1 MAVAP
6 RTGPCSPWTS
16 GPEIAALGPVVKA
29 AAKMQVEQA
38 ALDLICAEAAL
49 AASQVL
55 YELSGRMFT
64 GDCGPVTVRPVSR
77 PTDQDTRSST
87 PLGWFSVW
95 GTASGYGAQPAGVL
109 AHYGSVEPPTITLPY
124 PVTEVLQVLIDG
136 EVIPGPYDPVTQ
148 TGEWELRDFQE
159 LVRIRPTAASTPT
172 QRWGW
177 PTSQIMDLP
186 DSEEGTFSVTVTFG
200 TPPPAMGE
208 LAARKL
214 GEYLAL
220 PQLGDTT
227 HYPKRIVQMSRQ
239 GVSAQIASVIDIL
252 EKGSLGIWECDA
264 FLLAVNPSK
273 NQRQAAV
280 YSPDTGRQARRQA
293 RPSLPS

>member
-1 MAVAP
+1 
-6 RTGPCSPWTS
+6 
-16 GPEIAALGPVVKA
+16 VVKA
-29 AAKMQVEQA
+29 AAKVA
-38 ALDLICAEAAL
+38 IDPTALDLICAEAAV

-95 GTASGYGAQPAGVL
+95 GTASGYGAEPAGVL
-109 AHYGSVEPPTITLPY
+109 AHYGSREPPTIRLPY
-124 PVTEVLQVLIDG
+124 PVTEILQVLIDG
-136 EVIPGPYDPVTQ
+136 IVIPGPYDPDTQ

-159 LVRIRPTAASTPT
+159 LVRVRPTASFSPT

-177 PTSQIMDLP
+177 PTSQVMDLP
-186 DSEEGTFSVTVTFG
+186 DSEEGTFSVTFTFG
-200 TPPPAMGE
+200 TAPPAMGE

-214 GEYLAL
+214 GEYLVL

-239 GVSAQIASVIDIL
+239 GVTAQVASVIDIL
-252 EKGSLGIWECDA
+252 EKGSLGIWEVDA
-264 FLLAVNPSK
+264 FILAVNPK
-273 NQRQAAV
+273 KLQQQAVAW
-280 YSPDTGRQARRQA
+280 SPDTGRQARRQA
-293 RPSLPS
+293 RPSLP